1 MEDLSRISDSNTRA
15 GFDEETNDQH
25 LNPALKLVLKMNRLF
40 MRHPKRLLV
49 GTLAVMMILATSL
62 VTLKL
67 NPTPFLIDR
76 DHPSRVSD
84 SNLQEM
90 FANSGVRSFIT
101 LVTQDESVFN
111 EETLSTVDQIT
122 NLFEDFSLIRQR
134 DVKALSELAVDEKS
148 RLLVDAILAGGI
160 NYLDLDNL
168 KALETYFLNLEAHR
182 KAQTVNDIL
191 LLSNVV
197 KRVDSLTTIEDLQDK
212 QDVLDVQKL
221 MDGIPK
227 TPQEMAELKQ
237 SAMSNHMIIDR
248 FISEDGKATIIQV
261 ELSLP
266 QDDAPKQQ
274 LWDEMSKRAL
284 AEIKTD
290 DRILVVG
297 QPALAAQLS
306 NAIEKDNQVF
316 FPFVILII
324 GAVLFVSFFRV
335 QAIFIPLLIS
345 VLTIVATVSVMAL
358 LNLKINAITSSL
370 PVMLVAIAVADSI
383 HFMASFYSNL
393 EKGLQR
399 EAAAIATLKELFL
412 PLLMTSVTTL
422 LGFIALSVTE
432 LTFIREFGLFVALGV
447 ALAFAFTVGI
457 LPPLLVWLNKE
468 KGSREHKVSP
478 FMAKIDDLSIKVNDA
493 LVQRPK
499 SLLLFWLVSLCVVVF
514 VASHLKIDNSN
525 IEAFDEN
532 SRLRV
537 DQDAFVEHFG
547 GAYPINIWFKTDS
560 DRAFTQ
566 PEYIQAMEKIQKY
579 IEDNFTGQ
587 GTVFSAVD
595 FVKRSNQVLNN
606 GVFELPE
613 SLSSEL
619 IGQYYF
625 LYEGS
630 DRRDLYSVLDT
641 NYQNARMVVLAN
653 TDNSIFW
660 DRFIKEVG
668 AYSASVL
675 PKDVNVEFA
684 GFGEYMVSN
693 VLEIVNTQVTSIC
706 IALALISIVLIM
718 QFRSFIVG
726 LVSSIP
732 LVLTLAGNFA
742 LMVTFGM
749 SLDIGTALVSSIAF
763 GIGVD
768 YSIHYTS
775 ALKRSLA
782 ENIEEYGE
790 ANYPLALQKTFHAV
804 ARPIIVNSISLALGI
819 LVLLLSSYAVLA
831 NLGILV
837 ASTLFVCAILTLL
850 VLPPLFILLKPKA
863 LEPKVRLVSSEEIDE
878 QGEERLEKLAS

>member
-1 MEDLSRISDSNTRA
+1 MEDVNQNNKRTELPDSSKELRA
-15 GFDEETNDQH
+15 
-25 LNPALKLVLKMNRLF
+25 NPALNFIVQLNYIF
-40 MRHPKRLLV
+40 MRHPKRLLF
-49 GTLAVMMILATSL
+49 GTFAVIMILATSL

-76 DHPSRVSD
+76 DHPSRVAD
-84 SNLQEM
+84 RDLQEM

-101 LVTQDESVFN
+101 VVTKEDSIFN
-111 EETLSTVDQIT
+111 EGTLSTVDQIT
-122 NLFEDFSLIRQR
+122 KLFEDFSLIR
-134 DVKALSELAVDEKS
+134 DHDKKVLAELAVDEKS
-148 RLLVDAILAGGI
+148 QQLVDAILEGGI
-160 NYLDLDNL
+160 NYLDYDNL
-168 KALETYFLNLEAHR
+168 NSLESYFLELGAHR
-182 KAQTVNDIL
+182 KAEAVEDIR

-212 QDVLDVQKL
+212 DDVLDVHKV

-227 TPQEMAELKQ
+227 TPQEMAKLKQ

-248 FISEDGKATIIQV
+248 FISEDGKATIVQV
-261 ELSLP
+261 ELSMP

-274 LWDEMSKRAL
+274 LWDEMSRQVL
-284 AEIKTD
+284 AKIQTQ

-324 GAVLFVSFFRV
+324 GLVLFVSFFKF

-345 VLTIVATVSVMAL
+345 VLTIVTTVSIMAL
-358 LNLKINAITSSL
+358 LNIKINAITSSL

-383 HFMASFYSNL
+383 HFMASFYGNL
-393 EKGLQR
+393 EKGLKR
-399 EAAAIATLKELFL
+399 EEAAITTLKELFL

-422 LGFIALSVTE
+422 LGFIALSITE

-447 ALAFAFTVGI
+447 AFAFTFTVGI
-457 LPPLLVWLNKE
+457 LPPLLVWLNKDGATN
-468 KGSREHKVSP
+468 KHKVSP
-478 FMAKIDDLSIKVNDA
+478 FLAKIDHLSVKVNDA
-493 LVQRPK
+493 LIKRPK
-499 SLLLFWLVSLCVVVF
+499 SLILFWLVALCVVVF

-525 IEAFDEN
+525 IEAFDKD
-532 SRLRV
+532 SALRV
-537 DQDAFVEHFG
+537 HQDAFVKHFG
-547 GAYPINIWFKTDS
+547 GAYPINIKLTSES

-566 PEYIQAMEKIQKY
+566 PEYIEGMNKMQGY
-579 IEDNFTGQ
+579 IEKNFTGQ

-606 GVFELPE
+606 GAFELPHD
-613 SLSSEL
+613 LTPEL

-630 DRRDLYSVLDT
+630 ERRDLYSVVDAD
-641 NYQNARMVVLAN
+641 YQNARMVVLAN

-660 DRFIKEVG
+660 DTFIKDVG
-668 AYSASVL
+668 VYSATVL
-675 PKDVNVEFA
+675 PSDVKIQFS

-706 IALALISIVLIM
+706 IALALISIVLII

-726 LVSSIP
+726 MVTSIP
-732 LVLTLAGNFA
+732 LILTLAGNFA
-742 LMVTFGM
+742 LMVSFNM
-749 SLDIGTALVSSIAF
+749 SLDIGTALVSSVAF

-768 YSIHYTS
+768 YSIHYTA
-775 ALKRSLA
+775 ALKRALA
-782 ENIEEYGE
+782 ENMEELGE
-790 ANYPLALQKTFHAV
+790 LNYPLALQKTFQSV

-819 LVLLLSSYAVLA
+819 LVLLMSSYAVLA

-837 ASTLFVCAILTLL
+837 ASTLFVCSILTLL
-850 VLPPLFILLKPKA
+850 VLPPLFILLQPKA
-863 LEPKVRLVSSEEIDE
+863 LAPREVLVQEADSEILADDS
-878 QGEERLEKLAS
+878 LEKMAS